1 MGEWLKTLVGYMM
14 IVSISMQMI
23 PNKKYEQYVRL
34 FTGFLLLV
42 FAIQPILKIG
52 SMDSYLENKLAE
64 FLNEQEKLERE
75 IGRESDLFLRES
87 LLPDEQENLKIEIQ
101 EIEKIEVMI
110 GD

>member
-1 MGEWLKTLVGYMM
+1 MGEWLKTLVGYMI

-64 FLNEQEKLERE
+64 FLNEQEKLEWE
-75 IGRESDLFLRES
+75 IGRESDLFLGES
-87 LLPDEQENLKIEIQ
+87 LLLDEQENLKIEIQ

>member
-1 MGEWLKTLVGYMM
+1 MGEWLKTLVAYMM

-52 SMDSYLENKLAE
+52 SMDSYMENKLSE
-64 FLNEQEKLERE
+64 FLNDQKKLEQE

-87 LLPDEQENLKIEIQ
+87 MLSDEQENLKIEIQ
-101 EIEKIEVMI
+101 EIEKIEVMV